1 MPIELSVLNSE
12 SIADILM
19 KEWKICV
26 SSISTIQNCTANC
39 FIINAHSQKY
49 FLKEFQP
56 SYDIQRAISEEQL
69 LSFLKKHNFP
79 ASIIIPTISGNAFV
93 EYGGR
98 ILQLQEFFEGNVP
111 RQNTLEQDTVIQAA
125 QLLGKLNVLLK
136 NYELPIAMG
145 KDWLLKYNKNEY
157 EQFYNET
164 LLQLKTSNIE
174 QKIYEKIETD
184 IEFRLLINQQMDEY
198 QNYFDKITYASS
210 HGDYIYSQLICED
223 NQIKRI
229 IDFSYAHSVPLA
241 LELMRFFTLSSNSF
255 SQIKE
260 MNYNLLKSYIGAYL
274 SYFPLS
280 RDDLRYMPYI
290 YLYYMGRNKFLYREF
305 IQKKNNN
312 LFHISSWRS
321 DICRLIYD
329 NAENISNQLIELL

>member
-1 MPIELSVLNSE
+1 MAIERSVLSSE

-26 SSISTIQNCTANC
+26 SSVSTVQNCTANC
-39 FIINAHSQKY
+39 FILNACSQKY
-49 FLKEFQP
+49 FLKEFQS
-56 SYDIQRAISEEQL
+56 SYNIQRAISEERL
-69 LSFLKKHNFP
+69 LSFLKNRNFP
-79 ASIIIPTISGNAFV
+79 ASVVIPTISGKGFV

-111 RQNTLEQDTVIQAA
+111 RQNTLEQDTVVQAA
-125 QLLGKLNVLLK
+125 QLLGKLNVLLTD
-136 NYELPIAMG
+136 YRLPIAMG
-145 KDWLLKYNKNEY
+145 KDWLNKYNKNEY

-164 LLQLKTSNIE
+164 LFQLKTFGIE
-174 QKIYEKIETD
+174 QKIREKIETD
-184 IEFRLLINQQMDEY
+184 IEFRLLMNEQMDEY
-198 QNYFDKITYASS
+198 QSYFDKITYASS
-210 HGDYIYSQLICED
+210 HGDYIYSQLICKD

-229 IDFSYAHSVPLA
+229 IDFSYAHSVPLS

-255 SQIKE
+255 LRINE
-260 MNYNLLKSYIGAYL
+260 MDYNLLKSYISAYL
-274 SYFPLS
+274 SYFPLT

-305 IQKKNNN
+305 IQKRDNQ

>member
-1 MPIELSVLNSE
+1 MAIDCSVLNSE
-12 SIADILM
+12 SIVDILM

-26 SSISTIQNCTANC
+26 SSITTVQNCTANC
-39 FIINAHSQKY
+39 FIINADSQKY
-49 FLKEFQP
+49 FLKEFQHT
-56 SYDIQRAISEEQL
+56 YDIQRAISEEQL
-69 LSFLKKHNFP
+69 LSFLKKRNFP
-79 ASIIIPTISGNAFV
+79 ASVVIPTISGKGFV
-93 EYGGR
+93 EYSGR
-98 ILQLQEFFEGNVP
+98 ILQLQEFFDGKVP
-111 RQNTLEQDTVIQAA
+111 CQNTLEQDMVIQAA

-136 NYELPIAMG
+136 NYKLPIAMG

-164 LLQLKTSNIE
+164 LLQLKNSNIE
-174 QKIYEKIETD
+174 QKIYDKIESD
-184 IEFRLLINQQMDEY
+184 IEYRILLNEKMDEY
-198 QNYFDKITYASS
+198 QSYFDKITYASS

-229 IDFSYAHSVPLA
+229 IDFSYAHSVPIS

-255 SQIKE
+255 LQINK
-260 MNYNLLKSYIGAYL
+260 MNFNLLKSYISAYL

-280 RDDLRYMPYI
+280 KDDLRYMPYI

-305 IQKKNNN
+305 IQNNNNN

-329 NAENISNQLIELL
+329 NAEDISNQLIELL

>member
-1 MPIELSVLNSE
+1 MSIDRSVLNSE
-12 SIADILM
+12 SIADVLM

-26 SSISTIQNCTANC
+26 SSIAIIQDCTANC
-39 FIINAHSQKY
+39 FIINSFSKKY

-56 SYDIQRAISEEQL
+56 SYDTQRAISEEQL
-69 LSFLKKHNFP
+69 LSFLNEHNFP
-79 ASIIIPTISGNAFV
+79 ASVVIPTISGKGFV
-93 EYGGR
+93 EYKGR

-111 RQNTLEQDTVIQAA
+111 GQNTLKQDTVIQAA

-136 NYELPIAMG
+136 NYTLPIAMG

-157 EQFYNET
+157 AAFYNET
-164 LLQLKTSNIE
+164 LLQLKNSDID
-174 QKIYEKIETD
+174 QKTYEKIETD
-184 IEFRLLINQQMDEY
+184 IEFRLLINEKMDEY
-198 QNYFDKITYASS
+198 QSYFDKITYAAS

-223 NQIKRI
+223 DQIKRI
-229 IDFSYAHSVPLA
+229 IDFSYAHSVPIS
-241 LELMRFFTLSSNSF
+241 LELMRFLTLSSNSF
-255 SQIKE
+255 LQINKLDF
-260 MNYNLLKSYIGAYL
+260 NLLKSYISAYL
-274 SYFPLS
+274 SYFPLTEN
-280 RDDLRYMPYI
+280 DLRYMPYI

-305 IQKKNNN
+305 IQNHNND

>member
-1 MPIELSVLNSE
+1 MAIKRSVLNSE

-26 SSISTIQNCTANC
+26 SSISAVQNCTANC
-39 FIINAHSQKY
+39 FIIDAYSQKY

-56 SYDIQRAISEEQL
+56 AYDIERAISEEQL

-79 ASIIIPTISGNAFV
+79 ASVVIPTISGKGFA

-98 ILQLQEFFEGNVP
+98 ILQLQEFFEGEVP
-111 RQNTLEQDTVIQAA
+111 RQNTLEQDTIIQAA
-125 QLLGKLNVLLK
+125 QFLGKLNALLK
-136 NYELPIAMG
+136 NYRLPIAMG
-145 KDWLLKYNKNEY
+145 KDWLLKYNKNEHA
-157 EQFYNET
+157 QFYSET
-164 LLQLKTSNIE
+164 LLKLKHSNIE
-174 QKIYEKIETD
+174 RNTYEKIETD
-184 IEFRLLINQQMDEY
+184 IEFRLLINEKMDEY
-198 QNYFDKITYASS
+198 QSYFDKVSYTSS

-229 IDFSYAHSVPLA
+229 IDFSYAHSVPIS
-241 LELMRFFTLSSNSF
+241 LELMRFFTLSSNAF
-255 SQIKE
+255 LQINK
-260 MNYNLLKSYIGAYL
+260 MDFDLFKSYISAYL

-280 RDDLRYMPYI
+280 EDDLRYMPYI

-305 IQKKNNN
+305 IQNNDN
-312 LFHISSWRS
+312 DLFHISSWRS